1 MKTITTCYSKGYFLL
16 IIPAFLLI
24 SGVSR
29 FDSHS
34 FFAENAL
41 VGAWEMVQYNGE
53 KPPVKIVQIFSR
65 NYFMST
71 NYDLENKVF
80 ESSMGGFYEMNGSSV
95 TVTIDYHTRDTSM
108 IGQSFS
114 FKIKSPDEQTLTWK
128 GKIKEEKI
136 TAVCTRIDAGDTPLA
151 GAWAIGRRVGQT
163 GEMREMTPG
172 PRKTIKILSAT
183 RFQWTAMNTETKEF
197 FGTGGGTYS
206 LKDGVYTENIEFF
219 SRDSTRVGASLSFEG
234 KVEGDEWFHSG
245 QSSRGLPINE
255 VWIRQ

>member
-1 MKTITTCYSKGYFLL
+1 MKTMTTYYSKGYFFL
-16 IIPAFLLI
+16 IIPIFLLA
-24 SGVSR
+24 SGFSR
-29 FDSHS
+29 FEYAAS
-34 FFAENAL
+34 FAENPL
-41 VGAWEMVQYNGE
+41 VGAWEIVQYNGE
-53 KPPVKIVQIFSR
+53 KPASRTVQIFSR

-71 NYDLENKVF
+71 NYSLENKVF
-80 ESSMGGFYEMNGSSV
+80 ESSMGGFYEMQGG
-95 TVTIDYHTRDTSM
+95 TVSLAIDYHTQDTSM

-114 FKIKSPDEQTLTWK
+114 FKVKSAEDQTATWK
-128 GKIKEEKI
+128 GKIKEEKV
-136 TAVCTRIDAGDTPLA
+136 TAIYKRIDAGDSPLA
-151 GAWAIGRRVGQT
+151 GAWSIGRRVGQT

-172 PRKTIKILSAT
+172 PRKTVKILSGT